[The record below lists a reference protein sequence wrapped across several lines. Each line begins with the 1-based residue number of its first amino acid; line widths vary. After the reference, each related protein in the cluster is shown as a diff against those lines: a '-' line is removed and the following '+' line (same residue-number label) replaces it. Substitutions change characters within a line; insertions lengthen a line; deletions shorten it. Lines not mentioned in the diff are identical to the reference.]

1 MSNHDP
7 TAGGPICLR
16 PIGSAELRVE
26 GLSGHFWRKFISTV
40 FSVTFPAMKAVGE
53 LSFDCSGGLA
63 ACIKLAQFGGDNV
76 THSRAIVRNCEME
89 Y

>member
-40 FSVTFPAMKAVGE
+40 FSVTFPAMKAVGDY
-53 LSFDCSGGLA
+53 LSTVLEDWQLVS
-63 ACIKLAQFGGDNV
+63 NW
-76 THSRAIVRNCEME
+76 RNSAETM
-89 Y
+89 